1 MRENERILLVKL
13 FNRLSFVMHNIEY
26 QNAIKDITDEM
37 TIKDLQLL
45 LDEIYLKSREINIPN
60 VIKIHF
66 ERM

>member
-1 MRENERILLVKL
+1 MTENETILLVKI

-37 TIKDLQLL
+37 TIKDLQQL
-45 LDEIYLKSREINIPN
+45 LDEIYLKSREINIHN

>member
-37 TIKDLQLL
+37 TIKDLQQL
-45 LDEIYLKSREINIPN
+45 LDEIYLKSREINIHN